1 MKQSVVMV
9 SHNNEW
15 RDKDHKCEKCGTD
28 QEVRWKDT
36 ESSKHWC
43 HSCILALNHCIV
55 QRRTVSS
62 G

>member
-1 MKQSVVMV
+1 MV
-9 SHNNEW
+9 SHVNEW
-15 RDKDHKCEKCGTD
+15 RDKDRKCEKCGTD

-36 ESSKHWC
+36 ESSNHWC
-43 HSCILALNHCIV
+43 ARCIIDINACVV

>member
-1 MKQSVVMV
+1 VKRLVMV
-9 SHNNEW
+9 SHVNEW
-15 RDKDHKCEKCGTD
+15 RDKDRKCEKCGTD

-36 ESSKHWC
+36 ESSNHWC
-43 HSCILALNHCIV
+43 ARCIIDINACVV